1 MISLRSR
8 YQGAMLGV
16 LCGDAL
22 GAPYETWNEER
33 ILDDVFERD
42 GLRLFDYD
50 DPWGKDGRF
59 PAGRPTDDSE
69 LTAALAEHL
78 VHGVCL
84 EDLYRRFRS
93 CVIDRQSLLC
103 DLPAYGFGGTTRRA
117 LAAATYEEACQ
128 ATTAKAPIPSNGS
141 LMRTVPVAL
150 RYHGMEKSLNV
161 AARKAARIT
170 HRHEQAI
177 DASVAY
183 VFVLDAILSGNSY
196 WQAVLAARPRIAAHV
211 FDKEVH
217 SIFFVDEAPKPAS
230 AGKFGGSAVH
240 TLRVAHFALAR
251 SSSFKE
257 GIEKAVTI
265 GGDTDTYGAVAG
277 GLLGAQY
284 GVDAIPSWWRD
295 GLLGGARMEELGLQL
310 FDKRSGP

>member
-78 VHGVCL
+78 VHGVCP

-93 CVIDRQSLLC
+93 CVIDRKSLLC

-117 LAAATYEEACQ
+117 LAAATYEEACN
-128 ATTAKAPIPSNGS
+128 ATPTKAPIPSNGS

-150 RYHGMEKSLNV
+150 RYHGMEKTLDV

-177 DASVAY
+177 DATVAY
-183 VFVLDAILSGNSY
+183 VFVLDALLTGRPY
-196 WQAVLAARPRIAAHV
+196 TMAVQHALPRIARTIS
-211 FDKEVH
+211 DKEVWAV
-217 SIFFVDEAPKPAS
+217 FFEQVGKPLPPE
-230 AGKFGGSAVH
+230 KFGGSAVH
-240 TLRVAHFALAR
+240 TLRVAHYALIT
-251 SSSFKE
+251 SYTFEE
-257 GIEKAVTI
+257 GITKAVTI

-277 GLLGAQY
+277 GLLGAEY